1 MGELDFPDED
11 WCFDV
16 LPELNNLE
24 ADTLDALLAQAQQHA
39 KYEHAARALVIHE
52 RSKLLDE
59 HETAIRAIRAEAES
73 EATRKNMSSE
83 MKLRQQDD
91 EAHEQQEAL
100 RAAANEKIGT
110 LEDSIEELQ
119 RTIAQQQ
126 KRMDE
131 MESEHAAECDRLRD
145 EGEDAVEA
153 MREAEAETDLK
164 RLASRKLKEEIIDN
178 DRLTVANINRIRHL
192 EALVDQHKAA
202 LDEADSENAELRSE
216 LERSIEVGHDAK
228 ESAEEVATLRDLLA
242 EREGQLLS
250 MSRRMSEVLD
260 ARMPIEAERARFN
273 DRALADPRAMG
284 GRRDSLLERFAL
296 SARDLA
302 SGA

>member
-1 MGELDFPDED
+1 VRG
-11 WCFDV
+11 WW
-16 LPELNNLE
+16 
-24 ADTLDALLAQAQQHA
+24 Q
-39 KYEHAARALVIHE
+39 
-52 RSKLLDE
+52 
-59 HETAIRAIRAEAES
+59 
-73 EATRKNMSSE
+73 
-83 MKLRQQDD
+83 
-91 EAHEQQEAL
+91 AHEQQEAL

-192 EALVDQHKAA
+192 VRRLPRVPWLNAPRCMSFSTLHVSRCMSHAA
-202 LDEADSENAELRSE
+202 GIPIPHVPRQLPQ
-216 LERSIEVGHDAK
+216 
-228 ESAEEVATLRDLLA
+228 SAHRGSASLIA
-242 EREGQLLS
+242 
-250 MSRRMSEVLD
+250 
-260 ARMPIEAERARFN
+260 P
-273 DRALADPRAMG
+273 AMG
-284 GRRDSLLERFAL
+284 IRSF
-296 SARDLA
+296 
-302 SGA
+302 